1 MANPNRSMA
10 RMVRVDAINPIPNA
24 DRIQAARVGGWT
36 VVVGRDEFEVGELA
50 VYFEV
55 DSFLPEGDPRYE
67 QFMERGTKPM
77 MVDGKE
83 VNGHVLRTIRLRGVY
98 SQGLLMKPSAVLPE
112 SIPESA
118 YEEMWERKTNLTAL
132 CGVREFDPIRGTDQ
146 GNMHILRRY
155 DSEVAPRTD
164 AERIQNVSEE
174 VFDIFRKT
182 EHFASVKVDGTS
194 MTCLFDP
201 RYEKIRLFSHNNE
214 LAYDEAFGKQVYDQ
228 AVSQGIIAFL
238 EANHGITLQFEACGP
253 KINGNRLGLKAMR
266 LFVFSAWEME
276 LRKYLD
282 PYQLLWDFGDASLR
296 ESLTPKLKLNL
307 SDFASTLDLIEY
319 VDGLRGHVTDRLDE
333 GIVLHAIRRGE
344 ATDEELMTLQNEL
357 GSQLQIKVISRAY
370 LLKAK

>member
-1 MANPNRSMA
+1 MA

-67 QFMERGTKPM
+67 RFMERGTKPM

-194 MTCLFDP
+194 MTCLLDP

-214 LAYDEAFGKQVYDQ
+214 LGYDEAFGKQVYDQ

-238 EANHGITLQFEACGP
+238 EANPGITLQFEACGP

-266 LFVFSAWEME
+266 LFVFSAWEMQ
-276 LRKYLD
+276 LHKYLD